1 MLLALISTPSHAAPF
16 NGTSGTISCSSGY
29 VTILRK
35 TLTSNNNCSGGIYL
49 PEGITSIG
57 SGAFSGATSLWGI
70 NIPSTVTSIGDSAFS
85 GATHLE
91 YIVYEPNSKLASI
104 GDSAFR
110 GANALVYI
118 TIPASV
124 TSIGDSAFYGTP
136 AYRLTFST
144 PSKLKSIG
152 PAAFYGANRLT
163 SVTIPASVTSIGTHA
178 FYGAAKLETLTF
190 ATGSKLAS
198 IGEKAFYGVTSLWTI
213 NIPASVTEIEFGA
226 FYGATRLQTLNFEKD
241 SNLKVI
247 GDNAFSGA
255 VNLTSVTI
263 PASLTYLGSAF
274 SNSTS
279 LASLTFEKGSKLET
293 IRPYA
298 FYNSTALTSVTIP
311 ARVTYLG
318 YNAFYGARALTSVT
332 FAKDSWLEH
341 IGSEAFYG
349 AINLGSLE
357 IPANVTYI
365 GPEAFYCL
373 WYSECKLNSVTFEPG
388 SRLKSIGYSAFY
400 NATALTSITIP
411 ASVTDIG
418 SVAFGG
424 ASSLSDVYFLGNAP
438 EIGERAFDGIAADA
452 KAQIR
457 SSASGFGPIGTSWKG
472 LNVQVGVHS
481 VTFNSNYGSAVSP
494 GAYIA
499 NGYLFEPMSP
509 FRKGYTFAG
518 WSTSITEPSLAFP
531 YKPETNTDF
540 TLYAKWDR
548 NLVKAVAS
556 TKPTIIGIA
565 TSTKDG
571 KHKLTA
577 NKGKWS
583 GYPTPDITMQWY
595 SCTSQVKSATAA
607 IPKSCKKIS
616 KATKSTLAVTNAF
629 KGKFI
634 AVAVTGKGTG
644 TTATTWL
651 SKSTAKVK

>member
-1 MLLALISTPSHAAPF
+1 M
-16 NGTSGTISCSSGY
+16 
-29 VTILRK
+29 
-35 TLTSNNNCSGGIYL
+35 
-49 PEGITSIG
+49 
-57 SGAFSGATSLWGI
+57 
-70 NIPSTVTSIGDSAFS
+70 
-85 GATHLE
+85 
-91 YIVYEPNSKLASI
+91 YEPNSKLASI

-136 AYRLTFST
+136 AYSLTFST
-144 PSKLKSIG
+144 PSQLKSIG

-226 FYGATRLQTLNFEKD
+226 FYGATSMRSLNFEKGSKLNVIRD
-241 SNLKVI
+241 S
-247 GDNAFSGA
+247 AFSGA
-255 VNLTSVTI
+255 VNLPSLTI
-263 PASLTYLGSAF
+263 PASVTYIGSAF
-274 SNSTS
+274 SNLTS

-293 IRPYA
+293 ISPYA

-481 VTFNSNYGSAVSP
+481 VTFNSNRGTAVAP
-494 GAYIA
+494 TAFVA
-499 NGYLFEPMSP
+499 NGSISQPASP
-509 FRKGYTFAG
+509 SRSGYAFAG
-518 WSTSITEPSLAFP
+518 WSTSNEDPIIDFP
-531 YKPETNTDF
+531 FNPATNTNI
-540 TLYAKWDR
+540 TLYANWTPNTYTTTYAYNFATAGNTITSGSFTTGGAAITLPKPTRTGYTFSGWFVDRGFAGRALGTTYSPTKSQTIYAKWTR
-548 NLVKAVAS
+548 IPVKAAAS
-556 TKPTIIGIA
+556 NKPTITGIA
-565 TSTKDG
+565 TATTKG
-571 KHKLTA
+571 TNKLTA

-583 GYPTPDITMQWY
+583 GYPIPNITMQWY
-595 SCTSQVKSATAA
+595 VCTNEVKSVTQT
-607 IPKSCKKIS
+607 IPKTCKLIS
-616 KATKSTLAVTNAF
+616 KATKSTLAVTSTY
-629 KGKFI
+629 KGKYI

-651 SKSTAKVK
+651 SKSTGKVK